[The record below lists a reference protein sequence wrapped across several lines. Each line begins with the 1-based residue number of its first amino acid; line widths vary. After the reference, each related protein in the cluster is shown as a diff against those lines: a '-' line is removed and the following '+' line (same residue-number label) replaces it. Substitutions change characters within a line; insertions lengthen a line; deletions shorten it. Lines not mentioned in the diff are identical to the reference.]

1 MKIESKPIEFHESC
15 QFEKLI
21 LTPLQIQY
29 LIFLRMNKSIYELVQ
44 YNLSKGLLVNFTELY
59 AMIEMFATH
68 HWILNPE
75 IKDYFENLNSNTKAK
90 PTQLNSNENSD
101 STKVSYTELLK
112 LPFFRSL
119 DPQLAQFLFKSAKL
133 FKLKANT
140 YVCQTGDNNR
150 SLFVLLNGQVGV
162 YKNDWTQKQLVALLN
177 DQSVFGE
184 AGFLLGEKRSADVI
198 TLKDSD
204 VLVIPYNEEKLG
216 PFLNKT
222 KASEVQH
229 RFWVQHALLHSE
241 LFKSIPADCLDAL
254 TSAGTIVELKK
265 DHILFKQGDASNG
278 TFIVIQGEVKIEK
291 DGKHIRSLSQG
302 ASIGEISMMASR
314 GLRTATVTSAKDTLL
329 LFIHRD
335 AFYDLLSTNLVLAK
349 EIERLMRQRL
359 KDDANRPK

>member
-68 HWILNPE
+68 HWIINPE
-75 IKDYFENLNSNTKAK
+75 IKDYFDNINPKKISTPAPLQNESTGPAK
-90 PTQLNSNENSD
+90 IKFD
-101 STKVSYTELLK
+101 DLLK

-119 DPQLAQFLFKSAKL
+119 DPQLAQFLFKSSKL

-162 YKNDWTQKQLVALLN
+162 YKNDWTQKQLIALLN
-177 DQSVFGE
+177 NHSVFGE

-198 TLKDSD
+198 TLKNSD

-254 TSAGTIVELKK
+254 TSAGKIVELKK
-265 DHILFKQGDASNG
+265 DHILFAQGDASDG
-278 TFIVIQGEVKIEK
+278 TYIVIQGEVKIEK

-314 GLRTATVTSAKDTLL
+314 GLRTATVTSLKDTLL

-359 KDDANRPK
+359 KDDAQRPK